1 MVLSAV
7 SGTRTQQY
15 VVLKGRVAP
24 VSDFVAKLLLSS
36 RDLVGLDQDGKAQD
50 VSAGAF
56 EPGEA
61 FGQEKKWPTSKP
73 EPVNSASTES
83 GSRNTVCN
91 VLRSVS
97 DKNGTSTLSTWVG
110 TGFPATPPPAPA
122 APTSPPDP
130 GSSSASSRGPAPSP
144 VPSSW

>member
-50 VSAGAF
+50 VSAGVRARRGVRT
-56 EPGEA
+56 GEEVA
-61 FGQEKKWPTSKP
+61 HEQAGARQLREHRERKP
-73 EPVNSASTES
+73 
-83 GSRNTVCN
+83 
-91 VLRSVS
+91 
-97 DKNGTSTLSTWVG
+97 
-110 TGFPATPPPAPA
+110 
-122 APTSPPDP
+122 
-130 GSSSASSRGPAPSP
+130 
-144 VPSSW
+144 

>member
-50 VSAGAF
+50 VSSRRVRARRGVRTGEEVAHEQAGARQLR
-56 EPGEA
+56 EHRER
-61 FGQEKKWPTSKP
+61 KP
-73 EPVNSASTES
+73 
-83 GSRNTVCN
+83 
-91 VLRSVS
+91 
-97 DKNGTSTLSTWVG
+97 
-110 TGFPATPPPAPA
+110 
-122 APTSPPDP
+122 
-130 GSSSASSRGPAPSP
+130 
-144 VPSSW
+144 